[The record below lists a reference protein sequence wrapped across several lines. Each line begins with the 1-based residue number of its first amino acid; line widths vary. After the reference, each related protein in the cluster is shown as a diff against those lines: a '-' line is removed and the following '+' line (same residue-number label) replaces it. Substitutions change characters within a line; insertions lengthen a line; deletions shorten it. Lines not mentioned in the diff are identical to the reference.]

1 VLGGPIEAAFTG
13 GPPRHF
19 GMAGIVGNA
28 MGFDEPPSVEELVE
42 RRKAFSLRP
51 LLNQDHNAPM
61 LVINGADD
69 VHVPQHDMLVFQG
82 RRDTMV
88 ELIPGTGHCA
98 ASKLPQAMA
107 TIADWLEHTLAAAT
121 TRVALR

>member
-1 VLGGPIEAAFTG
+1 VLGGPAEAAFTG

-19 GMAGIVGNA
+19 GMAGIA
-28 MGFDEPPSVEELVE
+28 MGFDEPPSLEELVE
-42 RRKAFSLRP
+42 RRKALSLRP

-61 LVINGADD
+61 LVIDGADD
-69 VHVPQHDMLVFQG
+69 VHVPQHDTLVFQG